1 MKGDFIKHIIH
12 ISGKRMIEYGVE
24 GLSRSCPTERIVQIE
39 YMLSILPLHR
49 SAIGRSLG
57 LVSWIRLSYLDKE
70 PFVYLNSN
78 GWDTNDFSRVN
89 YVWVPPPVTADT
101 TLEQLCR
108 NVHLYP
114 ENCRIVCIIRLMMG
128 IWRTLLMKVSDC
140 FLTIPYDEYVWSSC
154 NFEPLILSII
164 LSRHSYFHYKVKYSI
179 FVRLYERN
187 LQRV

>member
-1 MKGDFIKHIIH
+1 
-12 ISGKRMIEYGVE
+12 
-24 GLSRSCPTERIVQIE
+24 
-39 YMLSILPLHR
+39 MLSILPLHR

-57 LVSWIRLSYLDKE
+57 LVSWIRLAQLDKE

-187 LQRV
+187 LQRVQQNEFVLGGILLRILFRISRSLESLSGYVVRVLLQITNG